1 MFSNKNLEL
10 SQKWHEAVAEL
21 KVRLI
26 IRPVIPGLRA
36 TNKGP
41 CLE

>member
-21 KVRLI
+21 KVR
-26 IRPVIPGLRA
+26 RPVIPGPRA

-41 CLE
+41 ILE

>member
-21 KVRLI
+21 KVRYLASGD
-26 IRPVIPGLRA
+26 P
-36 TNKGP
+36 
-41 CLE
+41 